1 MQQNPD
7 LTSLLGAADRK
18 GFSLFR
24 MVNHRRSADLIEQ
37 DAYSGIMRPLIPKVS
52 GH

>member
-37 DAYSGIMRPLIPKVS
+37 DLEAMSDFF
-52 GH
+52 